1 MNKSNSFS
9 SNQISMTKRQAS
21 MIMASMLL
29 FCLFVFIV
37 GFFLG
42 KRVVVEDF
50 SSQITQ
56 KALHD
61 QIDFLLTTQSLKSSQ
76 GDQIDAIQIDD
87 HAKENSLPEFIE
99 NEKIV
104 ELIVDQNNN
113 NDDLLIKNSENNEVE
128 EKKQYAQLI
137 GFGTKKAAQA
147 FVARL
152 KKHDITIIVNTMVS
166 KTAAGKQKVWYQ
178 AVTPVYN
185 SSQLLKHQIEKIKR
199 LEHIRDKDIKIVYA
213 K

>member
-1 MNKSNSFS
+1 MNKSDSFS
-9 SNQISMTKRQAS
+9 SNQISITKRQAS

-42 KRVVVEDF
+42 KRIVVEDF

-76 GDQIDAIQIDD
+76 GDQIDAIQTDD

-113 NDDLLIKNSENNEVE
+113 DELPIKKSENNEVE

-152 KKHDITIIVNTMVS
+152 RKHDIAIIVNTMVS